1 MDKVDISY
9 VHNVYIIIS
18 NNLVLIDSI
27 QNTGLYLGTF
37 TYAGMFVV
45 ICFDRQTVVMC
56 DEL

>member
-1 MDKVDISY
+1 MGISY
-9 VHNVYIIIS
+9 VHNVYIILS
-18 NNLVLIDSI
+18 NNVVLIDSI

-56 DEL
+56 DEQ